1 MLTADYTAISVLI
14 VLTLWAGAKR
24 FLRGST
30 LFSAILRSLTFDLR
44 QCAERWASKPAPR
57 HEVFDRNRS

>member
-24 FLRGST
+24 FLRGKH
-30 LFSAILRSLTFDLR
+30 LIFRH
-44 QCAERWASKPAPR
+44 PPR
-57 HEVFDRNRS
+57 PHV